1 VITLNG
7 RKALAVTAVFLMG
20 VIIGAIIS
28 TAALSAA
35 TGMSFEDIF
44 VKGELKQLLLG
55 SSDKA
60 GASQGKLVRI
70 ESDDIYSP
78 VAAVAEKVQD
88 SVVNIRIERLE
99 NYYDFFFGPFT
110 EKVTGIGTGVIIRKD
125 GYILTNN
132 HVVSG
137 ATNIIVTLR
146 GGKEYRGRVVGVDPE
161 TDLAVVKVDAN
172 NLPAADIGDSSKI
185 KVGELAVAIGNPFG
199 LSYTVSA
206 GVISALE
213 RNISTQ
219 DDTGQPRL
227 LTNLIQTDAAINPGN
242 SGGPLCNIKGEVI
255 GINSMIYS
263 RTGGYQGIG
272 FAIPINDAMKVADDI
287 IKKGKATHAYI
298 GIYGDDAK
306 KYPDRL
312 PKGVKSGAI
321 VVQVIPG
328 SPADK
333 AGIMRGD
340 IIVEFGG
347 EKIESMEGLVAAVR
361 ERSPGDRIKVVLYR
375 GEEKIEVE
383 VVLEEKPLRGYLLNT
398 SSLLG

>member
-1 VITLNG
+1 MNE
-7 RKALAVTAVFLMG
+7 RKAFTIIAVFVLG
-20 VIIGAIIS
+20 IVIGSIIS

-35 TGMSFEDIF
+35 TGLSFSDIF
-44 VKGELKQLLLG
+44 IKGELKQLLAE
-55 SSDKA
+55 SSNKS
-60 GASQGKLVRI
+60 GLTQTKLVKI
-70 ESDDIYSP
+70 KSDDIFSP

-88 SVVNIRIERLE
+88 SVVNIRIEKLE

-132 HVVSG
+132 HVVAG

-146 GGKEYRGRVVGVDPE
+146 GGREYRGKVVGVDPE
-161 TDLAVVKVDAN
+161 TDLAVVKVDAK

-206 GVISALE
+206 GVISALD

-219 DDTGQPRL
+219 DDSGQARL
-227 LTNLIQTDAAINPGN
+227 FTNLIQTDAAINPGN

-272 FAIPINDAMKVADDI
+272 FAIPINDAMKVAEDL

-298 GIYGDDAK
+298 GIYGDDAQ

-312 PKGVKSGAI
+312 PKGIRNGAI

-333 AGIMRGD
+333 AGIIRGD

-347 EKIESMEGLVAAVR
+347 EKIDSMESLVAAVR
-361 ERSPGDRIKVVLYR
+361 ERNPGDKVKVVLYR
-375 GEEKIEVE
+375 GEKRIELE
-383 VVLEEKPLRGYLLNT
+383 IVLEEKPLRGYLLNT
-398 SSLLG
+398 NSLFS